1 METFVIPTEK
11 DFKKWIKEAIFEYL
25 EEKKTFDK
33 SAENSDVALLTR
45 KEIAKKLRIS
55 LVTLTDWVKHGLPS
69 HKQRGRVYFIYSE
82 VIEYIKRNNMGPFR
96 LSRRFSE
103 VIKFD

>member
-11 DFKKWIKEAIFEYL
+11 DFRKWIKEAIFEYL
-25 EEKKTFDK
+25 EEKKTVDK
-33 SAENSDVALLTR
+33 SAENSDVTLLTR

-82 VIEYIKRNNMGPFR
+82 VIEYIKRNNMGPFK
-96 LSRRFSE
+96 LGRRFSE
-103 VIKFD
+103 AIEFE